1 MHSVSKLKDDLEK
14 IPKKNLSVKSNKS
27 IYNAVSFLEGLLAQP
42 GFLHEIYTGD
52 IGVFD
57 EDFSD
62 EDDDRSYDG

>member
-14 IPKKNLSVKSNKS
+14 IPTKNLSVKSNKS
-27 IYNAVSFLEGLLAQP
+27 IANTVSFLKDLLAQP
-42 GFLHEIYTGD
+42 GPLHEIHTGD

-57 EDFSD
+57 EDSSD